1 MKTYN
6 YLFALMMAAG
16 AMVSCNDDDFLEEN
30 PKTIYTV
37 ESAFTKS
44 GQVDAAV
51 AREYIAFN
59 YMYGWHNMYVEGSA
73 ASNLLGGS
81 GTDMIDG
88 GQAYPHMA
96 AGMFSNYM
104 SLNSNTQ
111 DFNGL
116 WNELYQL
123 ASYANLALHGAE
135 LVEWKDPAEKEY
147 AVAQSKFFL
156 GWAYLRL
163 GECFGGVPIVR
174 EYSEELKFDYA
185 RATRQETYAF
195 AIENLVAA
203 ETGLPQYPKQD
214 GRAAK
219 GIANHYLAEAY
230 LAQGVE
236 TGDKSNY
243 SKAIEAASKVVAAHP
258 LMTQRF
264 GVRADAS
271 NSGTGFMG
279 IPNYKADGNVFY
291 DLFQIGNYD
300 YSAGNTESLMV
311 AQAPSY
317 DDWAANGGPVNL
329 NGLTVG
335 APYRDMIWNEANAE
349 PSSAGPWKELTQMD
363 PAYIGANMGP
373 YLGGTS
379 WGLIGQT
386 DYADEV
392 VWSGE
397 FADGDIRNSEVVL
410 CHPVVLDVM
419 SRHHGEVCQ
428 KEWLQF
434 PSALMR
440 VSCKIAMQD
449 GWGFTDHHVGYVG
462 QPFGFQYGRD
472 NYIAR
477 SSETYLLL
485 AEAYLRNGDAAKAA
499 ETVNIVRD
507 RAQATYKYAT
517 VTMRDILDE
526 RARELLFEEHRWPT
540 LLRLGSSN
548 GENEDMK
555 YQLSHYTMFVN
566 DLHEKGVTPA
576 WNLFPI
582 PLTVINLNSDAP
594 IEQNK
599 GWN

>member
-1 MKTYN
+1 MKSYK
-6 YLFALMMAAG
+6 YLFAGLLAAG
-16 AMVSCNDDDFLEEN
+16 ALVSCNDDEFLKED

-37 ESAFTKS
+37 ENAFTKS
-44 GQVDAAV
+44 SQVDAAV
-51 AREYIAFN
+51 ARAYIAFN
-59 YMYGWHNMYVEGSA
+59 NMFGWHNMYVEGAA
-73 ASNLLGGS
+73 ASNLLGGD
-81 GTDMIDG
+81 GTDCIGG
-88 GQAYPHMA
+88 GQAYPHMS
-96 AGMFSNYM
+96 AGLFSNFM
-104 SLNSNTQ
+104 SLNSNTG
-111 DFNGL
+111 DFNTL

-123 ASYANLALHGAE
+123 ASYANLALHGAD
-135 LVEWKDPAEKEY
+135 LVDWKDANEKAY
-147 AVAQSKFFL
+147 AQAQAKFFL

-174 EYSEELKFDYA
+174 EYNEELKFDYE
-185 RATRQETYAF
+185 RSTRQEVYAF

-203 ETGLPQYPKQD
+203 ESGLPQYPKQD

-243 SKAIEAASKVVAAHP
+243 TMAINAATKVVNDHP
-258 LMTQRF
+258 MMQQRF
-264 GVRADAS
+264 GVRSQDNGA
-271 NSGTGFMG
+271 TGYYG
-279 IPNYKADGNVFY
+279 VPAYKADGNVFF
-291 DLFQIGNYD
+291 DLFQIGNYG
-300 YSAGNTESLMV
+300 YNAAGNKESLMI
-311 AQAPSY
+311 AKAPSY
-317 DDWAANGGPVNL
+317 DDWAVNGGSVNL

-335 APYRDMIWNEANAE
+335 APYRDMIWNDANLE
-349 PSSAGPWKELTQMD
+349 PQSSGPWKELTQID
-363 PAYIGANMGP
+363 PAYIGGNMGP

-392 VWSGE
+392 VWSGD

-410 CHPVVLDVM
+410 CNPIVLDTK
-419 SRHHGEVCQ
+419 SKHYGEVCK

-462 QPFGFQYGRD
+462 QPYGFQYGRD

-485 AEAYLRNGDAAKAA
+485 AEAYLRSGDAGKAA
-499 ETVNIVRD
+499 DYVNEVRK
-507 RAQATYKYAT
+507 RAQATYMYST

-548 GENEDMK
+548 GTNEDMK

-566 DLHEKGVTPA
+566 DLGEKGITPE

-582 PLTVINLNSDAP
+582 PLTVINLNSGAQL
-594 IEQNK
+594 EQNK

>member
-1 MKTYN
+1 MKSLN
-6 YLFALMMAAG
+6 YLFAGLLIAG
-16 AMVSCNDDDFLEEN
+16 AWASCDDNEFLEEN

-37 ESAFTKS
+37 ETAFTKS
-44 GQVDAAV
+44 TQVDAAV
-51 AREYIAFN
+51 ARQYVAFN
-59 YMYGWHNMYVEGSA
+59 YMYGWHNFYVEGVA
-73 ASNLLGGS
+73 ASNLLGGNGS
-81 GTDMIDG
+81 DMIDG

-96 AGMFSNYM
+96 AGCFSNYM
-104 SLNSNTQ
+104 SLNTNTA
-111 DFNGL
+111 DFNTL
-116 WNELYQL
+116 WNELYKL

-135 LVEWKDPAEKEY
+135 LVEWKDPSEKEY

-174 EYSEELKFDYA
+174 EYSEELKFDYT

-195 AIENLVAA
+195 AIENLREA
-203 ETGLPQYPKQD
+203 EAGLPQYPKQD

-236 TGDKSNY
+236 TGDKGNFS
-243 SKAIEAASKVVAAHP
+243 SAIDAASKVVAAHP

-264 GVRADAS
+264 GVRANAADT
-271 NSGTGFMG
+271 GTGFAG
-279 IPNYKADGNVFY
+279 VPNYKADGNVFY
-291 DLFQIGNYD
+291 DLFQIGNYN

-311 AQAPSY
+311 AEAPSY
-317 DDWAANGGPVNL
+317 DNWSVNGGMVNL

-335 APYRDMIWNEANAE
+335 APYRDIIWNDANVE
-349 PSSAGPWKELTQMD
+349 PNSSGPWKEMTQMD

-392 VWSGE
+392 VWSGA

-449 GWGFTDHHVGYVG
+449 GWGFTDHHVGYIG

-499 ETVNIVRD
+499 ETVNVVRD
-507 RAQATYKYAT
+507 RAQASYKYST

-548 GENEDMK
+548 GSNDDMT
-555 YQLSHYTMFVN
+555 YQLSNYTMFTN
-566 DLHEKGVTPA
+566 DLQQKGGAPA

-594 IEQNK
+594 MEQNK